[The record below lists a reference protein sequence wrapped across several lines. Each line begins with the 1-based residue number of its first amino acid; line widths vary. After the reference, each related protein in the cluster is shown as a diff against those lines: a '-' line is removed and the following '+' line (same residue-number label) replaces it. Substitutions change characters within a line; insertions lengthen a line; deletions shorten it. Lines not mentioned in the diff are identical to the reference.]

1 MTTTPTQVI
10 QSMYAAFGRGDVEGL
25 LGLCTPDVEWTMLG
39 SIDLPYIGQFQGQQ
53 ALLRW
58 FGLVAEFD
66 DIQAFEPREF
76 FAGDD
81 HVTVLGWERTRAK
94 PGQGVFETPGCTC
107 SRCATARSRAS
118 SACTTPPPSRWR
130 GASNLKPRRGPAGC

>member
-1 MTTTPTQVI
+1 MTTSPAALV
-10 QSMYAAFGRGDVEGL
+10 QSIYAAFGRGDIEAL
-25 LGLCTPDVEWTMLG
+25 LAACSDDVDWTMLG
-39 SIDLPYIGQFQGQQ
+39 SIDLPYLGQFLGKP

-76 FAGDD
+76 FAGED

-94 PGQGVFETPGCTC
+94 PNGGVFETPWVHLFTLRDGKVA
-107 SRCATARSRAS
+107 RFVGLYDTAAAQAAQQARA
-118 SACTTPPPSRWR
+118 
-130 GASNLKPRRGPAGC
+130 

>member
-1 MTTTPTQVI
+1 MSTAPTAVI

-25 LGLCTPDVEWTMLG
+25 LGLCHDDVDWSMLG
-39 SIDLPYIGQFQGQQ
+39 SIDLPYIGRFQGK
-53 ALLRW
+53 AELLRW

-76 FAGDD
+76 FAGAD

-94 PGQGVFETPGCTC
+94 PGKAVFETPWVHLFTLRDGKVA
-107 SRCATARSRAS
+107 RFVGMYDTAAVEV
-118 SACTTPPPSRWR
+118 A
-130 GASNLKPRRGPAGC
+130 RRQG

>member
-1 MTTTPTQVI
+1 MTTTAPTTVI

-25 LGLCTPDVEWTMLG
+25 LGLCADDVDWTMLG
-39 SIDLPYIGQFQGQQ
+39 SIDLPYIGQFRGKQ

-76 FAGDD
+76 FAGAD

-94 PGQGVFETPGCTC
+94 PGSGVFETPWVHLFTLRDGKVA
-107 SRCATARSRAS
+107 RFVGIYDTAAVEV
-118 SACTTPPPSRWR
+118 A
-130 GASNLKPRRGPAGC
+130 RRKG